1 MRRTKPSRA
10 RLLVPSALAVV
21 ILTGAAAPASAVDS
35 GSGAVSTKAAPAGPI
50 DDLVNGL
57 LEQIKALLPAGV
69 TLPDIKLPDIKLPEI
84 KLPEINL
91 PSIPGVQLPE
101 IPGVELP
108 EIPGVEL
115 PELPLTPPAL
125 PDPAAPVELVPEVPD
140 VEIPDVKLPEVQ
152 LPALP

>member
-1 MRRTKPSRA
+1 MHRTKPSRA

-21 ILTGAAAPASAVDS
+21 ILTGAAAPASAVDA

-69 TLPDIKLPDIKLPEI
+69 TLPEIKIPEIKLPEIKLPDIKLPEI
-84 KLPEINL
+84 NL
-91 PSIPGVQLPE
+91 PSLPGVQLPE

-108 EIPGVEL
+108 QV
-115 PELPLTPPAL
+115 PLTPPAL
-125 PDPAAPVELVPEVPD
+125 PDPAAPVEVVP
-140 VEIPDVKLPEVQ
+140 EIPDVQLPEVQ

>member
-1 MRRTKPSRA
+1 MHRTKPSRA

-21 ILTGAAAPASAVDS
+21 ILTGAAAPASALDS

-69 TLPDIKLPDIKLPEI
+69 TLPEIKLPEIKLPEIKLPDIKLPEI
-84 KLPEINL
+84 NL
-91 PSIPGVQLPE
+91 PSVPGVQ
-101 IPGVELP
+101 LP

-140 VEIPDVKLPEVQ
+140 VEIPDVQLPEVQ

>member
-1 MRRTKPSRA
+1 MHRTRPSRARA

-57 LEQIKALLPAGV
+57 LAQIKALLPAGV
-69 TLPDIKLPDIKLPEI
+69 TLPDIKIPEIKLPEI
-84 KLPEINL
+84 KLPELNL

-101 IPGVELP
+101 IPEVEIPELP
-108 EIPGVEL
+108 
-115 PELPLTPPAL
+115 PLTPPAL
-125 PDPAAPVELVPEVPD
+125 PDPAAPVDLVPEVPD
-140 VEIPDVKLPEVQ
+140 VEIPDVQLPDLQ
-152 LPALP
+152 LPAVP

>member
-1 MRRTKPSRA
+1 MHRTKPSRA

-21 ILTGAAAPASAVDS
+21 ILTGAAAPASALDS

-69 TLPDIKLPDIKLPEI
+69 TLPEIKIPEIKLPEI

-91 PSIPGVQLPE
+91 PSVPGVQ
-101 IPGVELP
+101 LP

-140 VEIPDVKLPEVQ
+140 VEIPDVQLPEVQ

>member
-1 MRRTKPSRA
+1 MHRTKPSRA

-21 ILTGAAAPASAVDS
+21 ILTGAAAPASALDS

-69 TLPDIKLPDIKLPEI
+69 TLPEIKIPEIKLPEIKIPEI

-91 PSIPGVQLPE
+91 PSVPGVQLPE

-108 EIPGVEL
+108 QL
-115 PELPLTPPAL
+115 PVTPPAL

-140 VEIPDVKLPEVQ
+140 VEIPDVQLPEVQ

>member
-1 MRRTKPSRA
+1 MHRTKPSRA

-35 GSGAVSTKAAPAGPI
+35 GSAAVSTKAAPAGPI

-69 TLPDIKLPDIKLPEI
+69 TLPDIKIPEIKLPEI
-84 KLPEINL
+84 KLPQ
-91 PSIPGVQLPE
+91 IPGVQLPE
-101 IPGVELP
+101 LPGVEVPQLP
-108 EIPGVEL
+108 
-115 PELPLTPPAL
+115 PLTPPAL
-125 PDPAAPVELVPEVPD
+125 PDPAAPVELVPEVPE
-140 VEIPDVKLPEVQ
+140 VEIPDVQLPDLQ

>member
-1 MRRTKPSRA
+1 MHRTKPSRA

-21 ILTGAAAPASAVDS
+21 ILTGAAAPASALDS

-69 TLPDIKLPDIKLPEI
+69 TLPEIKLPEIKLPDIKLPEI
-84 KLPEINL
+84 NL
-91 PSIPGVQLPE
+91 PSVPGVQ
-101 IPGVELP
+101 LP

-140 VEIPDVKLPEVQ
+140 VEIPDVQLPEVQ

>member
-1 MRRTKPSRA
+1 MHRTKPSRA

-21 ILTGAAAPASAVDS
+21 ILTGAAAPASALDS

-69 TLPDIKLPDIKLPEI
+69 TLPEIKIPEIKLPEIKLPDIKLPEI
-84 KLPEINL
+84 NL
-91 PSIPGVQLPE
+91 PSVPGVQ
-101 IPGVELP
+101 LP

-140 VEIPDVKLPEVQ
+140 VEIPDVQLPEVQ

>member
-1 MRRTKPSRA
+1 MHRTRPSRA

-57 LEQIKALLPAGV
+57 LAQIKALLPAGV
-69 TLPDIKLPDIKLPEI
+69 TLPDIKIPEIRLPEI
-84 KLPEINL
+84 NLPEINL

-101 IPGVELP
+101 IPGVE
-108 EIPGVEL
+108 I
-115 PELPLTPPAL
+115 PELPSLTPPAL
-125 PDPAAPVELVPEVPD
+125 PDPAAPAAPADLVPEVPD
-140 VEIPDVKLPEVQ
+140 VEVPDVQ
-152 LPALP
+152 LPDLQLPAVP

>member
-35 GSGAVSTKAAPAGPI
+35 GPGAVSTKAAPAGPI

-108 EIPGVEL
+108 E
-115 PELPLTPPAL
+115 LPLTPPAL

>member
-1 MRRTKPSRA
+1 MHRTRPSRA

-57 LEQIKALLPAGV
+57 LAQIKALLPAGV
-69 TLPDIKLPDIKLPEI
+69 TLPDIKIPEI

-101 IPGVELP
+101 IPGVE
-108 EIPGVEL
+108 IPEL
-115 PELPLTPPAL
+115 PPLTPPAL
-125 PDPAAPVELVPEVPD
+125 PDPAAPVDLVPEVPD
-140 VEIPDVKLPEVQ
+140 VEIPDVQLPEVQ
-152 LPALP
+152 LPAVP

>member
-108 EIPGVEL
+108 E
-115 PELPLTPPAL
+115 LPLTPPAL

>member
-1 MRRTKPSRA
+1 MHRTRPSRA

-57 LEQIKALLPAGV
+57 LAQIKALLPAGV
-69 TLPDIKLPDIKLPEI
+69 TLPDIKIPEI

-101 IPGVELP
+101 IPGVEIP
-108 EIPGVEL
+108 EMP
-115 PELPLTPPAL
+115 PLTPPAL
-125 PDPAAPVELVPEVPD
+125 PDPAAPVDLVPEVPD
-140 VEIPDVKLPEVQ
+140 VEIPDVQLPEVQ
-152 LPALP
+152 LPAVP

>member
-1 MRRTKPSRA
+1 MHRTKPSRA

-21 ILTGAAAPASAVDS
+21 ILTGAAAPASALDS

-69 TLPDIKLPDIKLPEI
+69 TLPEIKIPEIKLPEI

-91 PSIPGVQLPE
+91 PSVPGVQLPE

-108 EIPGVEL
+108 EV
-115 PELPLTPPAL
+115 PLTPPAL

-140 VEIPDVKLPEVQ
+140 VEIPDVQLPEVQ